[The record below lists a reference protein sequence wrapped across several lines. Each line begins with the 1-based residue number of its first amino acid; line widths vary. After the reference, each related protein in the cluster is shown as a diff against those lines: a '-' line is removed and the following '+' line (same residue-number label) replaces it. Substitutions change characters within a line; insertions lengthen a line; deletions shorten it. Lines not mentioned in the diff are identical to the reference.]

1 MKWYQLNLDEVFA
14 ECNTGPKG
22 LATEEVLERLNKYGP
37 NKLPE
42 QEGISRLKILI
53 HQFTSPLI
61 YILLVAALVTAI
73 LGEYIDTGVI
83 VAVLILNAVIGYIQ
97 EYKAETSVR
106 ALKSMIALKAR
117 VVRNGTEQEIP
128 SEELVPGDVVLLTSG
143 ARVPADLR
151 LFSTTELRI

>member
-1 MKWYQLNLDEVFA
+1 
-14 ECNTGPKG
+14 
-22 LATEEVLERLNKYGP
+22 
-37 NKLPE
+37 
-42 QEGISRLKILI
+42 
-53 HQFTSPLI
+53 
-61 YILLVAALVTAI
+61 
-73 LGEYIDTGVI
+73 VI
-83 VAVLILNAVIGYIQ
+83 VAVLILNAVIGYFQ

-106 ALKSMIALKAR
+106 ALKSMIVLKAR